1 MAKVTKAKE
10 FMVTVSNK
18 VGSLACL
25 LCDLADA
32 GINMIAMSGSGKGRE
47 GSVRFVTDNAAKTA
61 RVLKKCGLKAKKGD
75 AVLVELPNKPGAGA
89 KATERLADAGI
100 NLASAYV
107 SAVGDKALLVLEV
120 KKPAAA
126 IRALKGRR

>member
-1 MAKVTKAKE
+1 MAKAVKAKE
-10 FMVTVSNK
+10 FTVGVSNK

-32 GINMIAMSGSGKGRE
+32 GINMIALTGTGKGRE
-47 GSVRFVTDNAAKTA
+47 GTVRFVTDNAAKTA
-61 RVLKKCGLKAKKGD
+61 RVLKKAGLKAKKGD
-75 AVLVELPNKPGAGA
+75 VVLVELPNKPGAGA
-89 KATERLADAGI
+89 KAAERLADAGI
-100 NLASAYV
+100 NLSAAYV